1 MNKSFLFF
9 GVLIIH
15 ITAALLSIESLKIG
29 SKVVLMPVLIWTV
42 FAERKSYPHVII
54 LILVLVFSWLG
65 DVLLLF
71 DGQLYFILGLGA
83 FLLAHLAY
91 IFIYARHAGLKLLR
105 LWPFLGFVGLF
116 CFGVL
121 KDSLP
126 LDLSVPVYVYMG
138 VISLM
143 AYMASCRKVDGDG
156 YEYVLIGAVL
166 FIISDAFIAVNQFL
180 AAVPFS
186 AFWVMSTY
194 GLAQFLIVHGL
205 LKKDLKVS

>member
-91 IFIYARHAGLKLLR
+91 IFIYARPCKVQQSH
-105 LWPFLGFVGLF
+105 
-116 CFGVL
+116 
-121 KDSLP
+121 SLIMP
-126 LDLSVPVYVYMG
+126 RP
-138 VISLM
+138 
-143 AYMASCRKVDGDG
+143 
-156 YEYVLIGAVL
+156 L
-166 FIISDAFIAVNQFL
+166 FILFIAPQ
-180 AAVPFS
+180 P
-186 AFWVMSTY
+186 Y
-194 GLAQFLIVHGL
+194 
-205 LKKDLKVS
+205 